1 MLEAVDA
8 VVDSQSING
17 NVHSARASPR
27 SPRASQGIIGSLL
40 TGKTKNNNPN
50 NIDDIQGID
59 YNGSASHRGR
69 TPSQAQMELAREELN
84 ERDLYN
90 PRNTSSPRADTSRL
104 PALPLH
110 TPSNENNNNHND
122 DNNYNN
128 ADNVFNNVLNS
139 NNISPVGNTINR
151 SIHNAIVNNT
161 GHPNRGNGSR
171 GNGSA
176 PRGLTQ
182 SPSSELRA
190 TIGEKVHPLEK

>member
-1 MLEAVDA
+1 M
-8 VVDSQSING
+8 VDSQSVNG
-17 NVHSARASPR
+17 NVHSAKASPR

-40 TGKTKNNNPN
+40 TGKPKNTNPN
-50 NIDDIQGID
+50 INDEIQGVGL
-59 YNGSASHRGR
+59 NGSVVHRSR
-69 TPSQAQMELAREELN
+69 TPSQAQMESNREELN
-84 ERDLYN
+84 ERDFYN
-90 PRNTSSPRADTSRL
+90 PRNASSLRGDTSRL
-104 PALPLH
+104 PSLPLH

-151 SIHNAIVNNT
+151 SIHNAIVNNA
-161 GHPNRGNGSR
+161 GHPNRGTGSR